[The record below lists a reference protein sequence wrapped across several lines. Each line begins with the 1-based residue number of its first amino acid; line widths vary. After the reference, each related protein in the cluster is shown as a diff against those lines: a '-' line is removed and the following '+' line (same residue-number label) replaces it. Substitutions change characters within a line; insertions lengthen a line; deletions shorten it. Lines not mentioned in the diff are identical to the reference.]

1 MLVQTQERSILL
13 LEMLNPTLSE
23 VHARV
28 CEGAFFRVGQ
38 HDRKVCHEG
47 VGVGWGCSDVTR
59 PGAAVSR
66 ERLSSPFTCA
76 SGMGQLVS
84 HVCGKLLDASS
95 VRMWVFLCRCSF
107 PPMPALPPLPMF
119 AMDLLSSTG
128 HTISW
133 KLLDELFAVL

>member
-1 MLVQTQERSILL
+1 
-13 LEMLNPTLSE
+13 MLNSTLSE

-38 HDRKVCHEG
+38 HGRKVCHEG
-47 VGVGWGCSDVTR
+47 ARGEGSDVTR
-59 PGAAVSR
+59 PGAAVSW

-76 SGMGQLVS
+76 SGMGQLVC

-95 VRMWVFLCRCSF
+95 VHMWVFLCRCSF
-107 PPMPALPPLPMF
+107 PPMPSLPPLPMF

>member
-1 MLVQTQERSILL
+1 MCAKV
-13 LEMLNPTLSE
+13 P
-23 VHARV
+23 
-28 CEGAFFRVGQ
+28 FFALANTTVKCATRWW
-38 HDRKVCHEG
+38 
-47 VGVGWGCSDVTR
+47 GWGGGGSDVTR